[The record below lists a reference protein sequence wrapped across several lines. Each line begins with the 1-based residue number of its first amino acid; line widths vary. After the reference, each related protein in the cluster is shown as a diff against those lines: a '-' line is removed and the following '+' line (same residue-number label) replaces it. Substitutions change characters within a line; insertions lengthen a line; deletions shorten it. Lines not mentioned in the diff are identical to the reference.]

1 MSLSVFDTFQ
11 RIKGEARKKT
21 KSEAS
26 NESYIT
32 NKNANI
38 LNMQTEREA
47 KREAAREATQ
57 EAKREAER
65 EAKREA
71 ESTLDL
77 IFKFVFACFP
87 YPSRAGFTG

>member
-1 MSLSVFDTFQ
+1 
-11 RIKGEARKKT
+11 
-21 KSEAS
+21 
-26 NESYIT
+26 
-32 NKNANI
+32 
-38 LNMQTEREA
+38 MQSEREA

-87 YPSRAGFTG
+87 YPSRAGLQATASAADPLISGFIEFRRSLLL